1 MSDRT
6 GLAIRFL
13 TSMAQA
19 LATMS
24 LYAEGHPAR
33 ARAAVASFDTLRD
46 LQQADPR
53 PSFSFLGSE
62 VVYGQQA
69 IRGLTDWEWALKLA
83 NVGVQRLEFAD
94 MVERHAYVGFLEDV
108 LARVSAFNAVAAANA
123 PMNGHLARGNGPTAI
138 RFGAVGVRGS
148 SDVRLTEAAVIATE
162 QPSVLDLNAEVD
174 AIRWVHEEVND
185 KEEIPLLEAESI
197 VRSLSVAMHGDSQVL
212 LPLLQLKEFDQ
223 YTTTHALNVSVL
235 SMGLAEFIGLS
246 AREVRAYGVAGMLH
260 DLGKVRVP
268 KDILTKPGK
277 LTPDEW
283 SLMRSH
289 TVEGARLILQSDQKL
304 DVAALV
310 AFEHHI
316 MINGGGYPV
325 LHYARDCHQASKL
338 VHVCDVYDALRT
350 RRPYREAWSVEKTL
364 GYLEERSGLEFDP
377 ELSGAFVRMMKQWE
391 GQVAVLTDPVAPVSG
406 NGAAAATPPQ
416 PGV

>member
-6 GLAIRFL
+6 GIAVRFL

-33 ARAAVASFDTLRD
+33 ARAAVASFDILRE

-83 NVGVQRLEFAD
+83 NVGVQRLEFGD
-94 MVERHAYVGFLEDV
+94 MVERDAYVGFLEDV
-108 LARVSAFNAVAAANA
+108 LARVSAFTAIAAANA
-123 PMNGHLARGNGPTAI
+123 PANIPRGNGPTAI

-148 SDVRLTEAAVIATE
+148 SDVRVPDAAVHVAE
-162 QPSVLDLNAEVD
+162 QPSLLDLNAEVD
-174 AIRWVHEEVND
+174 AIRWVHDEVND
-185 KEEIPLLEAESI
+185 REEIPLLEAESI

-235 SMGLAEFIGLS
+235 SMGLAEFMGLS
-246 AREVRAYGVAGMLH
+246 PREVRAYGVAGMLH

-277 LTPDEW
+277 LTPEEW

-316 MINGGGYPV
+316 MINGGGYPDR
-325 LHYARDCHQASKL
+325 HFRCDCHKASTL

-350 RRPYREAWSVEKTL
+350 KRPYRDAWEPAATL
-364 GYLEERSGLEFDP
+364 AYIERGVGTEFDADVATAFIAMMGKWEP
-377 ELSGAFVRMMKQWE
+377 RLAYASLS
-391 GQVAVLTDPVAPVSG
+391 P
-406 NGAAAATPPQ
+406 AAA
-416 PGV
+416 

>member
-1 MSDRT
+1 MTDRT
-6 GLAIRFL
+6 TDRTTLAVRFL

-46 LQQADPR
+46 LQDADPR
-53 PSFSFLGSE
+53 PSFSFLGSD

-69 IRGLTDWEWALKLA
+69 IRTLTDWEWAMRLA

-94 MVERHAYVGFLEDV
+94 IVERDAYVAFLEDV
-108 LARVSAFNAVAAANA
+108 LARVSAFTLIAAANA
-123 PMNGHLARGNGPTAI
+123 TAPTPLARSSGATI
-138 RFGAVGVRGS
+138 RFGAIGVRGS
-148 SDVRLTEAAVIATE
+148 NDQRPTEVAPVDEA
-162 QPSVLDLNAEVD
+162 SLMDLNAEVD
-174 AIRWVHEEVND
+174 AIQWVHSEVNTR
-185 KEEIPLLEAESI
+185 EQIPLLEAESI
-197 VRSLSVAMHGDSQVL
+197 VRSLSVAMHGDSHML
-212 LPLLQLKEFDQ
+212 LPLLTLKEFDQ

-235 SMGLAEFIGLS
+235 SMGLAEFMGLS
-246 AREVRAYGVAGMLH
+246 PKEVRSYGVAGMLH

-277 LTPDEW
+277 LTPEEW
-283 SLMRSH
+283 ALMRSH
-289 TVEGARLILQSDQKL
+289 TVEGARLILQSDQNL

-316 MINGGGYPV
+316 MINGGGYPDR
-325 LHYARDCHQASKL
+325 HYRCDCHKASAL

-350 RRPYREAWSVEKTL
+350 KRPYRDAWEPAATL
-364 GYLEERSGLEFDP
+364 TYIERGIGTEFDP
-377 ELSGAFVRMMKQWE
+377 DVARAFSAMMAKWEPRLAVADLSQ
-391 GQVAVLTDPVAPVSG
+391 
-406 NGAAAATPPQ
+406 AAA
-416 PGV
+416 

>member
-6 GLAIRFL
+6 SLAVRFL

-33 ARAAVASFDTLRD
+33 ARAAIASFDTLRD

-62 VVYGQQA
+62 VVYGPKA
-69 IRGLTDWEWALKLA
+69 IRGLTDWEWATRLA

-94 MVERHAYVGFLEDV
+94 IVEREAYVGFLEDV
-108 LARVSAFNAVAAANA
+108 LARVSAFTAIAAANA
-123 PMNGHLARGNGPTAI
+123 PANVPLPRGNGPTAI

-148 SDVRLTEAAVIATE
+148 SDVRAPDPTSAD
-162 QPSVLDLNAEVD
+162 QPSLLDLNDEVD

-197 VRSLSVAMHGDSQVL
+197 VRSLSVAMHGDSQML
-212 LPLLQLKEFDQ
+212 LPLLTLKEFDQ

-235 SMGLAEFIGLS
+235 SMGLAEFMGLS
-246 AREVRAYGVAGMLH
+246 PREVRAYGVAGMLH

-277 LTPDEW
+277 LTPEEW

-316 MINGGGYPV
+316 MINGGGYPDR
-325 LHYARDCHQASKL
+325 HFRCDCHKASTL

-350 RRPYREAWSVEKTL
+350 KRPYRDAWEPAATL
-364 GYLEERSGLEFDP
+364 AYIERGIGTEFDADVARAFIAMMGKWEP
-377 ELSGAFVRMMKQWE
+377 RLAHANLS
-391 GQVAVLTDPVAPVSG
+391 PVA
-406 NGAAAATPPQ
+406 A
-416 PGV
+416 

>member
-6 GLAIRFL
+6 GVAVRFL

-33 ARAAVASFDTLRD
+33 ARAAVSSFDTLRD

-62 VVYGQQA
+62 VVYGPQA
-69 IRGLTDWEWALKLA
+69 IRGLTDWEWATKLA

-94 MVERHAYVGFLEDV
+94 MVERHAYVSFLEDV
-108 LARVSAFNAVAAANA
+108 LARVSAFTAVAAANA
-123 PMNGHLARGNGPTAI
+123 ANAQPARGTGPTAI

-148 SDVRLTEAAVIATE
+148 SDARLPEAAVQVAE
-162 QPSVLDLNAEVD
+162 QPSILDLNAEVD

-185 KEEIPLLEAESI
+185 REEIPLLEAESI
-197 VRSLSVAMHGDSQVL
+197 VRSLSVAMHGDSQML

-235 SMGLAEFIGLS
+235 SMGLAEFMGLS
-246 AREVRAYGVAGMLH
+246 PREVRAYGVAGMLH

-277 LTPDEW
+277 LTPEEW

-316 MINGGGYPV
+316 MINGGGYPDR
-325 LHYARDCHQASKL
+325 HFRCDCHKASTL

-350 RRPYREAWSVEKTL
+350 KRPYRDAWEPAATLAYIERGVGTEFEADVAKAFIAMMEKWEPRL
-364 GYLEERSGLEFDP
+364 AFAS
-377 ELSGAFVRMMKQWE
+377 LS
-391 GQVAVLTDPVAPVSG
+391 P
-406 NGAAAATPPQ
+406 AAA
-416 PGV
+416 

>member
-6 GLAIRFL
+6 SLAVRFL

-33 ARAAVASFDTLRD
+33 ARAAVQSFDTLRD
-46 LQQADPR
+46 LQAADPR
-53 PSFSFLGSE
+53 PSFSFLGSD

-69 IRGLTDWEWALKLA
+69 IRGLTDWEWATKLA
-83 NVGVQRLEFAD
+83 NVGVQRLEFED
-94 MVERHAYVGFLEDV
+94 MVERGAYVSFLEDV
-108 LARVSAFNAVAAANA
+108 LARVSAFTAIAVANA
-123 PMNGHLARGNGPTAI
+123 PASAPLPRGTGPTTI

-148 SDVRLTEAAVIATE
+148 ADHRTPDATAPVD
-162 QPSVLDLNAEVD
+162 QTSLLDLNAEVD
-174 AIRWVHEEVND
+174 AIRWVHEEVD
-185 KEEIPLLEAESI
+185 TKEEIPLLEAESI
-197 VRSLSVAMHGDSQVL
+197 VRSLSVAMHGDSRVL
-212 LPLLQLKEFDQ
+212 LPLLTLKEFDQ

-235 SMGLAEFIGLS
+235 SMGLAEFMGLS
-246 AREVRAYGVAGMLH
+246 PREVRAYGVAGMLH

-277 LTPDEW
+277 LTPEEW

-289 TVEGARLILQSDQKL
+289 TVEGARLILQSDENL
-304 DVAALV
+304 SVAALV

-316 MINGGGYPV
+316 MINGGGYPDR
-325 LHYARDCHQASKL
+325 HYRCDCHKASTL

-350 RRPYREAWSVEKTL
+350 KRPYRDAWEPAATL
-364 GYLEERSGLEFDP
+364 AYIERGIGTEFDADVAKAFIAMMGKWEP
-377 ELSGAFVRMMKQWE
+377 RLAYADLS
-391 GQVAVLTDPVAPVSG
+391 PVA
-406 NGAAAATPPQ
+406 A
-416 PGV
+416 

>member
-6 GLAIRFL
+6 GIAVRFL

-33 ARAAVASFDTLRD
+33 ARAAVASFDILRD

-83 NVGVQRLEFAD
+83 NVGVQRLEFGD
-94 MVERHAYVGFLEDV
+94 MVERDAYVGFLEDV
-108 LARVSAFNAVAAANA
+108 LARVSAFTAIAAANA
-123 PMNGHLARGNGPTAI
+123 PANVPRGNGPTAI

-148 SDVRLTEAAVIATE
+148 SDIRVPDAAVHVAE
-162 QPSVLDLNAEVD
+162 QPSLLDLNAEVD

-197 VRSLSVAMHGDSQVL
+197 VRSLSVAMHGDSQML

-235 SMGLAEFIGLS
+235 SMGLAEFMGLS
-246 AREVRAYGVAGMLH
+246 PREVRAYGVAGMLH

-277 LTPDEW
+277 LTPEEW

-316 MINGGGYPV
+316 MINGGGYPDR
-325 LHYARDCHQASKL
+325 HFRCDCHKASTL

-350 RRPYREAWSVEKTL
+350 KRPYRDAWEPAATL
-364 GYLEERSGLEFDP
+364 AYIERGVGTEFDADVAK
-377 ELSGAFVRMMKQWE
+377 AFIAMMGKWE
-391 GQVAVLTDPVAPVSG
+391 PRLAYVQSSPVA
-406 NGAAAATPPQ
+406 A
-416 PGV
+416 

>member
-1 MSDRT
+1 
-6 GLAIRFL
+6 
-13 TSMAQA
+13 MAQA

-33 ARAAVASFDTLRD
+33 ARAAVASFDILRE

-62 VVYGQQA
+62 VVYGPQA

-83 NVGVQRLEFAD
+83 NVGVQRLEFGD
-94 MVERHAYVGFLEDV
+94 MVERDAYVGFLEDV
-108 LARVSAFNAVAAANA
+108 LARVSAFTAIAAANA
-123 PMNGHLARGNGPTAI
+123 PANVPRGNGPTAI

-148 SDVRLTEAAVIATE
+148 SDVRVPDAAVHVAE
-162 QPSVLDLNAEVD
+162 QPSLLDLNAEVD
-174 AIRWVHEEVND
+174 AIRWVHDEVND
-185 KEEIPLLEAESI
+185 REEIPLLEAESI

-235 SMGLAEFIGLS
+235 SMGLAEFMGLS
-246 AREVRAYGVAGMLH
+246 PREVRAYGVAGMLH

-277 LTPDEW
+277 LTPEEW

-316 MINGGGYPV
+316 MINGGGYPDR
-325 LHYARDCHQASKL
+325 HFRCDCHKASTL

-350 RRPYREAWSVEKTL
+350 KRPYRDAWEPAATL
-364 GYLEERSGLEFDP
+364 AYIERGVGTEFDADVATAFIAMMGKWEP
-377 ELSGAFVRMMKQWE
+377 RLAYASLS
-391 GQVAVLTDPVAPVSG
+391 P
-406 NGAAAATPPQ
+406 AAA
-416 PGV
+416 

>member
-1 MSDRT
+1 MTDRT
-6 GLAIRFL
+6 GLAVRFL
-13 TSMAQA
+13 TSLAQA

-33 ARAAVASFDTLRD
+33 ARAAVASFDILRD

-69 IRGLTDWEWALKLA
+69 IRGLNDWEWAAKLA

-94 MVERHAYVGFLEDV
+94 MVEREAYVSFLEDV

-123 PMNGHLARGNGPTAI
+123 PANVHLARGNGPTAI

-148 SDVRLTEAAVIATE
+148 SDPRLAEPTVNVRE

-197 VRSLSVAMHGDSQVL
+197 VRSLSVAMHGDSQML

-235 SMGLAEFIGLS
+235 SMGLAEFMGLS
-246 AREVRAYGVAGMLH
+246 PREVRAYGVAGMLH

-277 LTPDEW
+277 LTPEEW

-316 MINGGGYPV
+316 MITGGGYPDR
-325 LHYARDCHQASKL
+325 HFRCDCHKASTL

-350 RRPYREAWSVEKTL
+350 KRPYRDAWEPAATL
-364 GYLEERSGLEFDP
+364 TYIERGIGTEFDADVAK
-377 ELSGAFVRMMKQWE
+377 AFIAMMGKWE
-391 GQVAVLTDPVAPVSG
+391 PRLAYVNSSP
-406 NGAAAATPPQ
+406 AAA
-416 PGV
+416 

>member
-1 MSDRT
+1 MSDHT

-33 ARAAVASFDTLRD
+33 ARAAGGSFDTLRD
-46 LQQADPR
+46 LQRADPL

-62 VVYGQQA
+62 VIYGQQA
-69 IRGLTDWEWALKLA
+69 IRGLTDWEWATKLA

-94 MVERHAYVGFLEDV
+94 MVEREAYVSFLEDV
-108 LARVSAFNAVAAANA
+108 LARVSAFTAVVAANA
-123 PMNGHLARGNGPTAI
+123 AAAAPMGRGNGPTAI

-148 SDVRLTEAAVIATE
+148 SEARLPDAAVQAAE
-162 QPSVLDLNAEVD
+162 QTSVLDLNVEVD
-174 AIRWVHEEVND
+174 AIRWVHDEVND
-185 KEEIPLLEAESI
+185 REEIPLLEAESI
-197 VRSLSVAMHGDSQVL
+197 VRSLSVAMHGDSQML

-246 AREVRAYGVAGMLH
+246 PREVRAYGVAGMLH

-277 LTPDEW
+277 LTPEEW

-316 MINGGGYPV
+316 MINGGGYPDR
-325 LHYARDCHQASKL
+325 HFRCDCHKASTL

-350 RRPYREAWSVEKTL
+350 KRPYRDAWEPAATL
-364 GYLEERSGLEFDP
+364 AYIERGIGTEFDADIAKAFIAMMGKWEP
-377 ELSGAFVRMMKQWE
+377 RLAFASLS
-391 GQVAVLTDPVAPVSG
+391 P
-406 NGAAAATPPQ
+406 AAA
-416 PGV
+416 

>member
-1 MSDRT
+1 MTDRT
-6 GLAIRFL
+6 NLAVRFL

-46 LQQADPR
+46 LQAADPT
-53 PSFSFLGSE
+53 PSFSFLGSD

-69 IRGLTDWEWALKLA
+69 IRTLTDWEWATKLA

-94 MVERHAYVGFLEDV
+94 IVEREAYVAFLEDV
-108 LARVSAFNAVAAANA
+108 LARVSAFTLIAAMNATANTPIARSNAA
-123 PMNGHLARGNGPTAI
+123 TTI

-148 SDVRLTEAAVIATE
+148 IDQRVTDAEPVDETSL
-162 QPSVLDLNAEVD
+162 LDLNVEVD
-174 AIRWVHEEVND
+174 AIRWVHDEVGTR
-185 KEEIPLLEAESI
+185 EHIPLLEAESI
-197 VRSLSVAMHGDSQVL
+197 VRSLSVAMHGDSQML
-212 LPLLQLKEFDQ
+212 LPLLTLKEFDQ

-235 SMGLAEFIGLS
+235 SMGLAEFMGLS
-246 AREVRAYGVAGMLH
+246 PREVRSYGVAGMLH

-277 LTPDEW
+277 LTPEEW
-283 SLMRSH
+283 ALMRSH
-289 TVEGARLILQSDQKL
+289 TVEGARLILQSDQNL

-316 MINGGGYPV
+316 MINGGGYPDR
-325 LHYARDCHQASKL
+325 HYRCDCHRASTL

-350 RRPYREAWSVEKTL
+350 KRPYRDAWEPAATL
-364 GYLEERSGLEFDP
+364 TYIERGIGTEFDP
-377 ELSGAFVRMMKQWE
+377 DVSRAFIAMMAKWEPRLAVANLSV
-391 GQVAVLTDPVAPVSG
+391 
-406 NGAAAATPPQ
+406 AAA
-416 PGV
+416 

>member
-1 MSDRT
+1 MSDRST
-6 GLAIRFL
+6 SAARFL

-33 ARAAVASFDTLRD
+33 ARAAVASFDILRD
-46 LQQADPR
+46 LQDADPR
-53 PSFSFLGSE
+53 PSFSFLGSD

-69 IRGLTDWEWALKLA
+69 IRDLTDWEWAAKLA

-94 MVERHAYVGFLEDV
+94 IITREDYVAFLEDV
-108 LARVSAFNAVAAANA
+108 LARMSAFSAVAAANA
-123 PMNGHLARGNGPTAI
+123 ASIPGPRGGGASSI

-148 SDVRLTEAAVIATE
+148 HEQRPAESGPANESSLLDFNVEADT
-162 QPSVLDLNAEVD
+162 
-174 AIRWVHEEVND
+174 IRWMHDEVGTR
-185 KEEIPLLEAESI
+185 EQIPMLEAESI

-212 LPLLQLKEFDQ
+212 LPLLTLKEFDQ

-235 SMGLAEFIGLS
+235 AMGLAEFMGLS
-246 AREVRAYGVAGMLH
+246 PREVRAYGVAGMLH

-277 LTPDEW
+277 LTPEEW
-283 SLMRSH
+283 ALMRSH
-289 TVEGARLILQSDQKL
+289 TVEGARLIMQSDQHL

-316 MINGGGYPV
+316 MINGGGYPDR
-325 LHYARDCHQASKL
+325 YYRCDCHRASSL

-350 RRPYREAWSVEKTL
+350 KRPYRDAWEPKATL
-364 GYLEERSGLEFDP
+364 DYIERGIGSEFDP
-377 ELSGAFVRMMKQWE
+377 DAARAFIAMMAKWEPRLAVADLS
-391 GQVAVLTDPVAPVSG
+391 QVAA
-406 NGAAAATPPQ
+406 
-416 PGV
+416 

>member
-6 GLAIRFL
+6 GIAVRFL

-33 ARAAVASFDTLRD
+33 ARAAVASFDILRE

-83 NVGVQRLEFAD
+83 NVGVQRLEFGD
-94 MVERHAYVGFLEDV
+94 MVERDAYVGFLEDV
-108 LARVSAFNAVAAANA
+108 LARVSAFTAIAAANA
-123 PMNGHLARGNGPTAI
+123 PANIPRGNGPTAI

-148 SDVRLTEAAVIATE
+148 SDVRVPDAAVHVAE
-162 QPSVLDLNAEVD
+162 QPSLLDLNAEVD
-174 AIRWVHEEVND
+174 AIRWVHDEVND
-185 KEEIPLLEAESI
+185 REEIPLLEAESI
-197 VRSLSVAMHGDSQVL
+197 VRSLSVAMHGDSQML

-235 SMGLAEFIGLS
+235 SMGLAEFMGLS
-246 AREVRAYGVAGMLH
+246 PREVRAYGVAGMLH

-277 LTPDEW
+277 LTPEEW

-316 MINGGGYPV
+316 MINGGGYPDR
-325 LHYARDCHQASKL
+325 HFRCDCHKASTL

-350 RRPYREAWSVEKTL
+350 KRPYRDAWEPAATL
-364 GYLEERSGLEFDP
+364 AYIERGVGTEFDADVATAFIAMMGKWEP
-377 ELSGAFVRMMKQWE
+377 RLAYASLS
-391 GQVAVLTDPVAPVSG
+391 P
-406 NGAAAATPPQ
+406 AAA
-416 PGV
+416 

>member
-6 GLAIRFL
+6 GIAVRFL

-33 ARAAVASFDTLRD
+33 ARAAVASFDILRE

-83 NVGVQRLEFAD
+83 NVGVQRLEFGD
-94 MVERHAYVGFLEDV
+94 MVERDAYVGFLEDV
-108 LARVSAFNAVAAANA
+108 LARVSAFTAIAAANA
-123 PMNGHLARGNGPTAI
+123 PANVPRGNGPTAI

-148 SDVRLTEAAVIATE
+148 SDVRVPDAAVHVAE
-162 QPSVLDLNAEVD
+162 QPSLLDLNAEVD
-174 AIRWVHEEVND
+174 AIRWVHDEVND
-185 KEEIPLLEAESI
+185 REEIPLLEAESI

-235 SMGLAEFIGLS
+235 SMGLAEFMGLS
-246 AREVRAYGVAGMLH
+246 PREVRAYGVAGMLH

-277 LTPDEW
+277 LTPEEW

-316 MINGGGYPV
+316 MINGGGYPDR
-325 LHYARDCHQASKL
+325 HFRCDCHKASTL

-350 RRPYREAWSVEKTL
+350 KRPYRDAWEPAATL
-364 GYLEERSGLEFDP
+364 EYIERGVGTEFDADVATAFIAMMGKWEP
-377 ELSGAFVRMMKQWE
+377 RLAYASLS
-391 GQVAVLTDPVAPVSG
+391 P
-406 NGAAAATPPQ
+406 AAA
-416 PGV
+416 

>member
-6 GLAIRFL
+6 GIAVRFL

-33 ARAAVASFDTLRD
+33 ARAAVASFDILRE

-83 NVGVQRLEFAD
+83 NVGVQRLEFGD
-94 MVERHAYVGFLEDV
+94 MVERDAYVGFLEDV
-108 LARVSAFNAVAAANA
+108 LARVSAFTAIAAANA
-123 PMNGHLARGNGPTAI
+123 PANVPRGNGPTAI

-148 SDVRLTEAAVIATE
+148 SDVRVPDAAVHVAE
-162 QPSVLDLNAEVD
+162 QPSLLDLNAEVD
-174 AIRWVHEEVND
+174 AIRWVHDEVND
-185 KEEIPLLEAESI
+185 REEIPLLEAESI
-197 VRSLSVAMHGDSQVL
+197 VRSLSVAMHGDSQML

-235 SMGLAEFIGLS
+235 SMGLAEFMGLS
-246 AREVRAYGVAGMLH
+246 PREVRAYGVAGMLH

-277 LTPDEW
+277 LTPEEW
-283 SLMRSH
+283 SLMWSH

-316 MINGGGYPV
+316 MITGGGYPDR
-325 LHYARDCHQASKL
+325 HFRCDCHKASTL

-350 RRPYREAWSVEKTL
+350 KRPYRDAWEPAATL
-364 GYLEERSGLEFDP
+364 AYIERGVGTEFDADVATAFIAMMGKWEP
-377 ELSGAFVRMMKQWE
+377 RLAYASLS
-391 GQVAVLTDPVAPVSG
+391 P
-406 NGAAAATPPQ
+406 AAA
-416 PGV
+416 

>member
-6 GLAIRFL
+6 SVAVRFL

-46 LQQADPR
+46 LQDIDPR
-53 PSFSFLGSE
+53 PSFSFLGSD

-69 IRGLTDWEWALKLA
+69 IRGLTDWEWATKLA
-83 NVGVQRLEFAD
+83 NVGVQRLEFAE
-94 MVERHAYVGFLEDV
+94 MVERDAYVSFLEDV
-108 LARVSAFNAVAAANA
+108 LARVSAFTAIAAANA
-123 PMNGHLARGNGPTAI
+123 PANVPLPRGNGPTPI

-148 SDVRLTEAAVIATE
+148 TDRTPEAVAPVDEA
-162 QPSVLDLNAEVD
+162 SLLDLNAEVE
-174 AIRWVHEEVND
+174 AIRWVHDEVD
-185 KEEIPLLEAESI
+185 AREAIPLLEAESI
-197 VRSLSVAMHGDSQVL
+197 VRSLSVAMHGDSQML
-212 LPLLQLKEFDQ
+212 LPLLRLKEFDQ

-235 SMGLAEFIGLS
+235 SMGLAEFMGLS
-246 AREVRAYGVAGMLH
+246 PREVRAYGVAGMLH

-277 LTPDEW
+277 LTPEEW
-283 SLMRSH
+283 ALMRSH
-289 TVEGARLILQSDQKL
+289 TVEGARLILQSDQNL

-316 MINGGGYPV
+316 MINGGGYPDR
-325 LHYARDCHQASKL
+325 HFRCDCHKASTL

-350 RRPYREAWSVEKTL
+350 KRPYRDAWEPAATL
-364 GYLEERSGLEFDP
+364 AYIERGIGTEFDADVAKAFIAMMGKWEP
-377 ELSGAFVRMMKQWE
+377 RLAVAELS
-391 GQVAVLTDPVAPVSG
+391 P
-406 NGAAAATPPQ
+406 AAA
-416 PGV
+416 

>member
-1 MSDRT
+1 MTDHAS
-6 GLAIRFL
+6 LAVRFL

-46 LQQADPR
+46 LQASDPR
-53 PSFSFLGSE
+53 PSFSFLGSD

-69 IRGLTDWEWALKLA
+69 IRGLTDWEWATKLA

-94 MVERHAYVGFLEDV
+94 IVERQSYVEFLEDV
-108 LARVSAFNAVAAANA
+108 LARVSAHSLIAEKNAAANLPA
-123 PMNGHLARGNGPTAI
+123 PRATGPTPI

-148 SDVRLTEAAVIATE
+148 HDQQLPEPA
-162 QPSVLDLNAEVD
+162 SVDETSLMDLNAEVE
-174 AIRWVHEEVND
+174 AIRWVHEEVD
-185 KEEIPLLEAESI
+185 AREEVPLLEAESI
-197 VRSLSVAMHGDSQVL
+197 VRSLSVAMHGDSRVL
-212 LPLLQLKEFDQ
+212 LPLLTLKEFDQ

-235 SMGLAEFIGLS
+235 SMGLAEFMGLS
-246 AREVRAYGVAGMLH
+246 PREVRAYGVAGMLH

-277 LTPDEW
+277 LSPEEW
-283 SLMRSH
+283 SLMRAH
-289 TVEGARLILQSDQKL
+289 TVDGARLILQSDQNL

-316 MINGGGYPV
+316 MINGGGYPDR
-325 LHYARDCHQASKL
+325 HYRCDCHKASML

-350 RRPYREAWSVEKTL
+350 KRPYRDAWEPAATLAYVERGIGT
-364 GYLEERSGLEFDP
+364 EFDADIAK
-377 ELSGAFVRMMKQWE
+377 AFVAMMGKWE
-391 GQVAVLTDPVAPVSG
+391 PRLAYADLSPVPA
-406 NGAAAATPPQ
+406 
-416 PGV
+416 

>member
-1 MSDRT
+1 MTDRT
-6 GLAIRFL
+6 TLAVRFL

-46 LQQADPR
+46 LQDADPR
-53 PSFSFLGSE
+53 PSFSFLGSD

-69 IRGLTDWEWALKLA
+69 IRTLTDWEWALRLA

-94 MVERHAYVGFLEDV
+94 IVERDAYVAFLEDV
-108 LARVSAFNAVAAANA
+108 LARVSAFSTIALANATASTPLPRSGAAA
-123 PMNGHLARGNGPTAI
+123 TI
-138 RFGAVGVRGS
+138 RFGAIGVRGS
-148 SDVRLTEAAVIATE
+148 NEQRVTEVAAVDEA
-162 QPSVLDLNAEVD
+162 SMMDLNVEVD
-174 AIRWVHEEVND
+174 ALQWVHDEVSGDRN
-185 KEEIPLLEAESI
+185 IPLLEAESI
-197 VRSLSVAMHGDSQVL
+197 VRSLSVAMHGDSAML
-212 LPLLQLKEFDQ
+212 LPLLTLKEFDQ

-235 SMGLAEFIGLS
+235 SMGLAEFMGLS
-246 AREVRAYGVAGMLH
+246 PKEVRSYGVAGMLH

-277 LTPDEW
+277 LTPEEW
-283 SLMRSH
+283 ALMRSH
-289 TVEGARLILQSDQKL
+289 TVEGARLILQSDQNL

-316 MINGGGYPV
+316 MINGGGYPDR
-325 LHYARDCHQASKL
+325 HYRCDCHRASAL

-350 RRPYREAWSVEKTL
+350 KRPYRDAWEPATTL
-364 GYLEERSGLEFDP
+364 TYIERGTGTEFDP
-377 ELSGAFVRMMKQWE
+377 DVSRAFIAMMAKWEPRLAVADLSR
-391 GQVAVLTDPVAPVSG
+391 
-406 NGAAAATPPQ
+406 AAA
-416 PGV
+416 

>member
-1 MSDRT
+1 MTDRT
-6 GLAIRFL
+6 TLAVRFL

-46 LQQADPR
+46 LQDADPR
-53 PSFSFLGSE
+53 PSFSFLGSD

-69 IRGLTDWEWALKLA
+69 IRTLTDWEWALRLA

-94 MVERHAYVGFLEDV
+94 IVERNAYVAFLEDV
-108 LARVSAFNAVAAANA
+108 LARVSAFSTIALANATASTPLPRSGAAA
-123 PMNGHLARGNGPTAI
+123 TI
-138 RFGAVGVRGS
+138 RFGAIGVRGS
-148 SDVRLTEAAVIATE
+148 NEQRVTEVAAVDEA
-162 QPSVLDLNAEVD
+162 SMMDLNVEVD
-174 AIRWVHEEVND
+174 ALQWVHDEVSGDRN
-185 KEEIPLLEAESI
+185 IPLLEAESI
-197 VRSLSVAMHGDSQVL
+197 VRSLSVAMHGDSAML
-212 LPLLQLKEFDQ
+212 LPLLTLKEFDQ

-235 SMGLAEFIGLS
+235 SMGLAEFMGLS
-246 AREVRAYGVAGMLH
+246 PKEVRSYGVAGMLH

-277 LTPDEW
+277 LTPEEW
-283 SLMRSH
+283 ALMRSH
-289 TVEGARLILQSDQKL
+289 TVEGARLILQSDQNL

-316 MINGGGYPV
+316 MINGGGYPDR
-325 LHYARDCHQASKL
+325 HYRCDCHRASAL

-350 RRPYREAWSVEKTL
+350 KRPYRDAWEPATTL
-364 GYLEERSGLEFDP
+364 TYIERGTGTEFDP
-377 ELSGAFVRMMKQWE
+377 DVSRAFIAMMAKWEPRLAVADLSR
-391 GQVAVLTDPVAPVSG
+391 
-406 NGAAAATPPQ
+406 AAA
-416 PGV
+416 

>member
-6 GLAIRFL
+6 TLAVRFL

-33 ARAAVASFDTLRD
+33 ARAAAQSFDTLRD
-46 LQQADPR
+46 LQGADPR
-53 PSFSFLGSE
+53 PSFSFLGTD

-69 IRGLTDWEWALKLA
+69 IRGLTDWEWATKLA
-83 NVGVQRLEFAD
+83 NVGVQRLEFED
-94 MVERHAYVGFLEDV
+94 IVERGAYVSFLEDV
-108 LARVSAFNAVAAANA
+108 LARVSASTAIAAANA
-123 PMNGHLARGNGPTAI
+123 PANQSAPRGNGPTAI
-138 RFGAVGVRGS
+138 RFGAIGVRGS
-148 SDVRLTEAAVIATE
+148 ADPKAPEAASAPINQA
-162 QPSVLDLNAEVD
+162 SLLDLNEEVET
-174 AIRWVHEEVND
+174 IRWVHEEVD
-185 KEEIPLLEAESI
+185 QKEEIPLLEAESI
-197 VRSLSVAMHGDSQVL
+197 VRSLSVAMHGDSQML
-212 LPLLQLKEFDQ
+212 LPLLTLKEFDQ

-235 SMGLAEFIGLS
+235 SMGLAEFMGLS

-268 KDILTKPGK
+268 KDVLTKPGK
-277 LTPDEW
+277 LTPEEW

-289 TVEGARLILQSDQKL
+289 TVEGARLILQSDQNL

-316 MINGGGYPV
+316 MINGGGYPDR
-325 LHYARDCHQASKL
+325 HYRCDCHKASTL

-350 RRPYREAWSVEKTL
+350 KRPYRDAWEPAATL
-364 GYLEERSGLEFDP
+364 AYIERGIGTEFDADVAKAFIAMMGKWEP
-377 ELSGAFVRMMKQWE
+377 RLAYADLS
-391 GQVAVLTDPVAPVSG
+391 PVA
-406 NGAAAATPPQ
+406 A
-416 PGV
+416 

>member
-1 MSDRT
+1 MTDT
-6 GLAIRFL
+6 TIVAIRFL

-33 ARAAVASFDTLRD
+33 ARAAVSSFDILRE
-46 LQQADPR
+46 LQGSDPH
-53 PSFSFLGSE
+53 PSFSFLGSD

-69 IRGLTDWEWALKLA
+69 IRGLTDWEWATKLA

-94 MVERHAYVGFLEDV
+94 IVEREAYVAFLEDV
-108 LARVSAFNAVAAANA
+108 LARVSAFSALGAANA
-123 PMNGHLARGNGPTAI
+123 PANVPVTRGIGPTPI

-148 SDVRLTEAAVIATE
+148 NDQRAPELTPVDEA
-162 QPSVLDLNAEVD
+162 SLLDLNAEVD
-174 AIRWVHEEVND
+174 AIRWVHDEVD
-185 KEEIPLLEAESI
+185 TRQEIPLLEAESI
-197 VRSLSVAMHGDSQVL
+197 VRSLSVAMHGDSQML
-212 LPLLQLKEFDQ
+212 LPLLTLKEFDQ

-235 SMGLAEFIGLS
+235 AMGLAEFMGLS
-246 AREVRAYGVAGMLH
+246 PREVRSYGVAGMLH

-277 LTPDEW
+277 LTPEEW

-289 TVEGARLILQSDQKL
+289 TVEGARLILQSDQNL

-316 MINGGGYPV
+316 MINGGGYPDR
-325 LHYARDCHQASKL
+325 HYRCDCHKASTL

-350 RRPYREAWSVEKTL
+350 KRPYRDAWEPAATL
-364 GYLEERSGLEFDP
+364 AYIERGIGTEFDADVAKAFIAMMGKWEP
-377 ELSGAFVRMMKQWE
+377 RLAVANLS
-391 GQVAVLTDPVAPVSG
+391 PVA
-406 NGAAAATPPQ
+406 A
-416 PGV
+416 

>member
-6 GLAIRFL
+6 GIAVRFL

-33 ARAAVASFDTLRD
+33 ARAAVASFDILRE

-83 NVGVQRLEFAD
+83 NVGVQRLEFGD
-94 MVERHAYVGFLEDV
+94 MVERDAYVGFLEDV
-108 LARVSAFNAVAAANA
+108 LARVSAFTAIAAANA
-123 PMNGHLARGNGPTAI
+123 PANVPRGNGPTAI

-148 SDVRLTEAAVIATE
+148 SDVRVPDAAVHVAE
-162 QPSVLDLNAEVD
+162 QPSLLDLNAEVD
-174 AIRWVHEEVND
+174 AIRWVHDEVND
-185 KEEIPLLEAESI
+185 REEIPLLEAESI

-235 SMGLAEFIGLS
+235 SMGLAEFMGLS
-246 AREVRAYGVAGMLH
+246 PREVRAYGVAGMLH

-277 LTPDEW
+277 LTPEEW

-316 MINGGGYPV
+316 MINGGGYPDR
-325 LHYARDCHQASKL
+325 HFRCDCHKASTL

-350 RRPYREAWSVEKTL
+350 KRPYRDAWEPAATL
-364 GYLEERSGLEFDP
+364 AYIERGVGTEFDADVATAFIAMMGKWEP
-377 ELSGAFVRMMKQWE
+377 RLAYASLS
-391 GQVAVLTDPVAPVSG
+391 P
-406 NGAAAATPPQ
+406 AAA
-416 PGV
+416 

>member
-1 MSDRT
+1 MSDHT

-33 ARAAVASFDTLRD
+33 ARAAGGSFDTLRD
-46 LQQADPR
+46 LQRADPL

-62 VVYGQQA
+62 VIYGQQA
-69 IRGLTDWEWALKLA
+69 IRGLTDWEWATKLA

-94 MVERHAYVGFLEDV
+94 MVEREAYVSFLEDV
-108 LARVSAFNAVAAANA
+108 LARVSAFTAVVAANA
-123 PMNGHLARGNGPTAI
+123 AAAAPMGRGNGPTAI

-148 SDVRLTEAAVIATE
+148 SEARLPDAAVQAAE
-162 QPSVLDLNAEVD
+162 QTSVLDLNAEVD
-174 AIRWVHEEVND
+174 AIRWVHDEVND
-185 KEEIPLLEAESI
+185 REEIPLLEAESI
-197 VRSLSVAMHGDSQVL
+197 VRSLSVAMHGDSQML

-246 AREVRAYGVAGMLH
+246 PREVRAYGVAGMLH

-277 LTPDEW
+277 LTPEEW

-316 MINGGGYPV
+316 MINGGGYPDR
-325 LHYARDCHQASKL
+325 HFRCDCHKASTL

-350 RRPYREAWSVEKTL
+350 KRPYRDAWEPAATL
-364 GYLEERSGLEFDP
+364 AYIERGIGTEFDADIAKAFIAMMGKWEP
-377 ELSGAFVRMMKQWE
+377 RLAFASLS
-391 GQVAVLTDPVAPVSG
+391 P
-406 NGAAAATPPQ
+406 AAA
-416 PGV
+416 

>member
-6 GLAIRFL
+6 GLAVRFL

-33 ARAAVASFDTLRD
+33 ARAAVASFDTLLD
-46 LQQADPR
+46 LQRADPR
-53 PSFSFLGSE
+53 PSFSFLGSD
-62 VVYGQQA
+62 VVYGPQA
-69 IRGLTDWEWALKLA
+69 IRGLTDWEWATKLA

-94 MVERHAYVGFLEDV
+94 IVDRAAYVAFLEDV
-108 LARVSAFNAVAAANA
+108 LARVSAFSAIAVANA
-123 PMNGHLARGNGPTAI
+123 PANAPIPRTGPTAI

-148 SDVRLTEAAVIATE
+148 NDQRPAEVAPTDVDDSALM
-162 QPSVLDLNAEVD
+162 DLNVEVD
-174 AIRWVHEEVND
+174 AIQWVHEEVTSRD
-185 KEEIPLLEAESI
+185 EIPLLEAEAI
-197 VRSLSVAMHGDSQVL
+197 VRSLSVAMHGDSQML
-212 LPLLQLKEFDQ
+212 LPLLTLKEFDQ

-235 SMGLAEFIGLS
+235 SMGLAEFMGLS
-246 AREVRAYGVAGMLH
+246 PREVRGYGVAGMLH

-277 LTPDEW
+277 LTPEEW
-283 SLMRSH
+283 ALMRSH
-289 TVEGARLILQSDQKL
+289 TVEGARLILQSDQNL

-316 MINGGGYPV
+316 MINGGGYPDR
-325 LHYARDCHQASKL
+325 HYRCDCHKASTL

-350 RRPYREAWSVEKTL
+350 KRPYREAWEPAATL
-364 GYLEERSGLEFDP
+364 QYIDRGIGTEFDP
-377 ELSGAFVRMMKQWE
+377 DVAKAFIAMMGKWEPRLAVADLSQ
-391 GQVAVLTDPVAPVSG
+391 
-406 NGAAAATPPQ
+406 AAA
-416 PGV
+416 

>member
-1 MSDRT
+1 MTDNTS
-6 GLAIRFL
+6 LAVRFL

-33 ARAAVASFDTLRD
+33 ARAAVSSFDILRE
-46 LQQADPR
+46 LQATDPR
-53 PSFSFLGSE
+53 PSFSFLGSD

-69 IRGLTDWEWALKLA
+69 IRALTDWEWAARLA

-94 MVERHAYVGFLEDV
+94 IVEREAYVAFLEDV
-108 LARVSAFNAVAAANA
+108 LARVSAFSSIAAASVA
-123 PMNGHLARGNGPTAI
+123 PSVPLARGTGPTPI

-148 SDVRLTEAAVIATE
+148 AEQRPSEVMPFDEA
-162 QPSVLDLNAEVD
+162 SLLDLNDEVET
-174 AIRWVHEEVND
+174 IRWVHEEVD
-185 KEEIPLLEAESI
+185 TRQEIPLLEAESI
-197 VRSLSVAMHGDSQVL
+197 VRSLSVAMHGDSRML
-212 LPLLQLKEFDQ
+212 LPLLTLKEFDQ

-235 SMGLAEFIGLS
+235 SMGLAEFMGLS
-246 AREVRAYGVAGMLH
+246 PREVRAYGVAGMLH

-277 LTPDEW
+277 LTPEEW

-289 TVEGARLILQSDQKL
+289 TVEGARLILQSDQNL

-316 MINGGGYPV
+316 MINGGGYPDR
-325 LHYARDCHQASKL
+325 HFRCDCHKASTL

-350 RRPYREAWSVEKTL
+350 KRPYRDAWEPGATL
-364 GYLEERSGLEFDP
+364 AYIERGIGTEFDADVAKAFIAMMGKWEP
-377 ELSGAFVRMMKQWE
+377 RLAVANLS
-391 GQVAVLTDPVAPVSG
+391 PVA
-406 NGAAAATPPQ
+406 A
-416 PGV
+416 

>member
-1 MSDRT
+1 MTDRT
-6 GLAIRFL
+6 SLAVRFL

-33 ARAAVASFDTLRD
+33 ARAAVASFDTLHD
-46 LQQADPR
+46 LQGVDPR
-53 PSFSFLGSE
+53 PSFSFLGSD

-69 IRGLTDWEWALKLA
+69 IRGLTDWEWATKLA

-94 MVERHAYVGFLEDV
+94 IVERQAYVGFLEDV
-108 LARVSAFNAVAAANA
+108 LARVSAFTAIAAANSA
-123 PMNGHLARGNGPTAI
+123 PTTPLPRGNGPTPI

-148 SDVRLTEAAVIATE
+148 TDQRPIE
-162 QPSVLDLNAEVD
+162 QTPLEESSLLDLNAEVD
-174 AIRWVHEEVND
+174 TIRWVHEEVD
-185 KEEIPLLEAESI
+185 TREEIPLLEAESI
-197 VRSLSVAMHGDSQVL
+197 VRSLSVAMHGDSQML
-212 LPLLQLKEFDQ
+212 LPLLTLKEFDQ

-246 AREVRAYGVAGMLH
+246 PREVRAYGVAGMLH

-277 LTPDEW
+277 LTPEEW
-283 SLMRSH
+283 ALMRSH
-289 TVEGARLILQSDQKL
+289 TVEGARLILHSDQNL

-316 MINGGGYPV
+316 MINGGGYPDR
-325 LHYARDCHQASKL
+325 HYRCDCHKASTL

-350 RRPYREAWSVEKTL
+350 KRPYRDAWEPAATL
-364 GYLEERSGLEFDP
+364 AYIERGIGTEFDADIARAFIAMMGKWEP
-377 ELSGAFVRMMKQWE
+377 RLAHADLSPV
-391 GQVAVLTDPVAPVSG
+391 VAA
-406 NGAAAATPPQ
+406 
-416 PGV
+416 